1 MKRFL
6 SILLVITLVV
16 SCSVTVFAQTTFK
29 QKNGYPLSN
38 VIKSADGLWAYT
50 VHTDDNGT
58 PEAWICDYYGYDKSI
73 TLPTKVDNIIPRR
86 FDFGWDNIGRLAD
99 VEHLVI
105 PKNYIVFGDCKFSDN
120 EILKS
125 VTFSRE
131 YEHGDILK
139 FGNNLF
145 NGCSNLEK
153 VVLPNCL
160 PSTHNYN
167 GNLQKFYDGAKLR
180 TGMFEN
186 CKKLKEVVLPEQL
199 AEVGIG
205 VFRGCE
211 SLETIKLPDG
221 IVVLGE
227 GAFEGT
233 KSLKTLVVP
242 DTVEYVRDAF
252 FHIGENANVICNP
265 NGYVATKLEELQEKA
280 PNDYDCKLVSSVNT
294 TLKGDINKD
303 NKFNVLDVTAL
314 QKYLARLLD
323 VVYINTDMTDFNGD
337 LHMNIKDA
345 TAMQK
350 NLAKIDSIEYVNTD
364 MIDHN
369 QDGKINIID
378 CTKMQKE
385 LVKIE

>member
-6 SILLVITLVV
+6 SVLLVITLVI
-16 SCSVTVFAQTTFK
+16 SCSVTAFAQTTFK
-29 QKNGYPLSN
+29 QKTGI
-38 VIKSADGLWAYT
+38 VTTKDGLWSY
-50 VHTDDNGT
+50 VPYNDDNGKRV
-58 PEAWICDYYGYDKSI
+58 AKIYDYNGSDKSI
-73 TLPTKVDNIIPRR
+73 TLPTEVDNLPVTYIA
-86 FDFGWDNIGRLAD
+86 DFGTDNFTT
-99 VEHLVI
+99 VEHIII
-105 PKNYIVFGDCKFSDN
+105 PKNYTRFYAQLFDDRDN
-120 EILKS
+120 LKS

-131 YEHGDILK
+131 YKDGDITV
-139 FGNNLF
+139 FGNQLF
-145 NGCSNLEK
+145 RDCDNLEK

-160 PSTHNYN
+160 PSSHNYN

-199 AEVGIG
+199 AEVDIG
-205 VFRGCE
+205 VFRNCE

-227 GAFEGT
+227 NAFEGT

-242 DTVEYVRDAF
+242 DTVEYIRNAL
-252 FHIGENANVICNP
+252 HNIGENANVICNP
-265 NGYVATKLEELQEKA
+265 NGCVAQEIKEA
-280 PNDYDCKLVSSVNT
+280 QAAGLKDYNCKLVSSVNT

-314 QKYLARLLD
+314 QKY
-323 VVYINTDMTDFNGD
+323 
-337 LHMNIKDA
+337 
-345 TAMQK
+345 
-350 NLAKIDSIEYVNTD
+350 LAKIDSIEYVNTD

>member
-16 SCSVTVFAQTTFK
+16 SCSVTAFAQTTFK

-58 PEAWICDYYGYDKSI
+58 PEAWIYDYYGYDKSI

-105 PKNYIVFGDCKFSDN
+105 PKNYIVFGDCTFSDN

-221 IVVLGE
+221 VVVLGE
-227 GAFEGT
+227 KAFEGT

-242 DTVEYVRDAF
+242 DTVEYIRAAF

-265 NGYVATKLEELQEKA
+265 NGYVANRIKELQEEI
-280 PNDYDCKLVSSVNT
+280 PGHYDCKLVSSVNT
-294 TLKGDINKD
+294 TLRGDINKD

-314 QKYLARLLD
+314 QKY
-323 VVYINTDMTDFNGD
+323 
-337 LHMNIKDA
+337 
-345 TAMQK
+345 
-350 NLAKIDSIEYVNTD
+350 LAKIDSIEYVNTD

-378 CTKMQKE
+378 CTKMRKE

>member
-6 SILLVITLVV
+6 SILLVITFVA
-16 SCSVTVFAQTTFK
+16 SCSVTAFAQTTFK
-29 QKNGYPLSN
+29 QKTGDFTS
-38 VIKSADGLWAYT
+38 KDGLWKYGLYKN
-50 VHTDDNGT
+50 DDGKI
-58 PEAWICDYYGYDKSI
+58 EAWITDYIGSEKSI
-73 TLPTKVDNIIPRR
+73 TLPMEVDNYAVTMVQYCDYDT
-86 FDFGWDNIGRLAD
+86 FTT
-99 VEHLVI
+99 VEHITI
-105 PKNYIVFGDCKFSDN
+105 PKNYIKFGALLFAYKEN
-120 EILKS
+120 LKS

-131 YEHGDILK
+131 YQPGDIMT
-139 FGNNLF
+139 FGNYMFRN
-145 NGCSNLEK
+145 CPNLEK

-186 CKKLKEVVLPEQL
+186 CKKLKEVVLPERL
-199 AEVGIG
+199 AEVDIG

-221 IVVLGE
+221 VVVLGE

-242 DTVEYVRDAF
+242 DTVEYIRAAF

-265 NGYVATKLEELQEKA
+265 NGYVANRIKELQEEI
-280 PNDYDCKLVSSVNT
+280 PGHYDCKLVSSVNT

-314 QKYLARLLD
+314 QKY
-323 VVYINTDMTDFNGD
+323 
-337 LHMNIKDA
+337 
-345 TAMQK
+345 
-350 NLAKIDSIEYVNTD
+350 LAKIDSIEYVNTD

>member
-6 SILLVITLVV
+6 SILLVIILVI
-16 SCSVTVFAQTTFK
+16 SCSITAFAQTTFK
-29 QKNGYPLSN
+29 QKTGIVTS
-38 VIKSADGLWAYT
+38 KDGLWSY
-50 VHTDDNGT
+50 VPYNDDNGKR
-58 PEAWICDYYGYDKSI
+58 AAKIYDYNGSDKSI
-73 TLPTKVDNIIPRR
+73 TLPTEVDNLPVTYIA
-86 FDFGWDNIGRLAD
+86 DFGSDNFTT
-99 VEHLVI
+99 VEHIII
-105 PKNYIVFGDCKFSDN
+105 PKNYTRFYAQLFDDRDN
-120 EILKS
+120 LKS

-131 YEHGDILK
+131 YKDGDITV
-139 FGNNLF
+139 FGNQLF
-145 NGCSNLEK
+145 RDCDNLEK

-160 PSTHNYN
+160 PSSHNYN

-180 TGMFEN
+180 ECMFEN

-199 AEVGIG
+199 AEVDIG

-221 IVVLGE
+221 VVVLGE

-242 DTVEYVRDAF
+242 DTVEYIRAAF

-265 NGYVATKLEELQEKA
+265 NGYVANELEESQEEA
-280 PNDYDCKLVSSVNT
+280 PHDYNCKLVSSVNT

-314 QKYLARLLD
+314 QKYLAKLLD

-337 LHMNIKDA
+337 SYINVKDA